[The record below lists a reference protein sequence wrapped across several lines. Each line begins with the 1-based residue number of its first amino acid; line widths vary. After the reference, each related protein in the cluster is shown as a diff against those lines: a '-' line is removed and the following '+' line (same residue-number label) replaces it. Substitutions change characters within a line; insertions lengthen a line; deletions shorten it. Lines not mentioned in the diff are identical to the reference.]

1 MIFSF
6 KLKPI
11 ICFLCVIALGFAG
24 SYFFVNSLNSASGES
39 VLNYTIVL
47 DAGHGGIDGGTV
59 GVNTKITEAEIN
71 LSVTKKLETLLSG
84 FGFKVVLTRHDSG
97 GLYSINAENKKQDDM
112 KKRKT
117 IINNANPNMV
127 VSIHMN
133 SYIDAREHGAQAF
146 YLVGDDDSKM
156 LADNIQADM
165 KSKLVNAREH
175 SNHADLYILKC
186 ADVPSVIVE
195 GGFLSNPSEE
205 ALLVTSEYQ
214 SKIAY
219 SIFCGI
225 LRFYEQK
232 SQVGSNLV

>member
-24 SYFFVNSLNSASGES
+24 SYFFVNSLNSVNGDS

-71 LSVTKKLETLLSG
+71 LSVTKKLETWLTG

-97 GLYSINAENKKQDDM
+97 GLYSFNAANKKQDDM

-117 IINNANPNMV
+117 IIQNAKPNMV

-133 SYIDAREHGAQAF
+133 SYVNAYEHGAQAF
-146 YLVGDDDSKM
+146 YLVGDDNSKM
-156 LADNIQADM
+156 LADNIQSEM
-165 KSKLVNAREH
+165 KTKLVEARNN

-195 GGFLSNPSEE
+195 GGFLSNPEEE
-205 ALLVTSEYQ
+205 ALLITPDYQ

-225 LRFYEQK
+225 VRFYEQK
-232 SQVGSNLV
+232 SQVGSNIA